1 MKYQDIKE
9 LTDEELAKK
18 LEDGRAELFNL
29 RFQMATNQLDNT
41 ARVKSVKHDIA
52 RVQTEMRVRQLAA
65 EQTAA
70 EK

>member
-41 ARVKSVKHDIA
+41 ARVKSVKRDIA

-65 EQTAA
+65 EKTAA

>member
-41 ARVKSVKHDIA
+41 ARGKSVKRDIA
-52 RVQTEMRVRQLAA
+52 RVQTEMSVRQLAA
-65 EQTAA
+65 EKTAA

>member
-1 MKYQDIKE
+1 MDPKE
-9 LTDEELAKK
+9 LRDLSVAELKDK
-18 LEDGRAELFNL
+18 HRQFKEELFNL

-65 EQTAA
+65 EKTAA